1 MARAARIAH
10 TLLHCEHSDIVTVIN
25 KHQRIFERDRE
36 TENKER
42 EKEIE
47 RERKR
52 ESYIIFLSLNFFL
65 QNT

>member
-52 ESYIIFLSLNFFL
+52 DL
-65 QNT
+65 